1 MSPPAAG
8 AAATSGDG
16 PPSSPRELYT
26 IPASSGWF
34 RWDGIHETERRAL
47 PEFFGGAGGAGFG
60 TATRNPRIYREYRDF
75 IIARYREDPAR
86 RLTFTEVRR
95 ALVGD
100 VTLLRKLFAF
110 LDASGLINFS
120 ASSSSSGTASRQ
132 QEVGVVVEAPVGLQV
147 TPRPPAS
154 YFAEEKRGGAGEERE
169 NGFRLP
175 PLTSYSDVFGE
186 WTPGKVPICGFCGE
200 ECNDEKFETLQ
211 DGFKVCSKCSKSN
224 NDNKGEGNKCPG
236 DKKESVDNHAS
247 SAWTDAETLLLL
259 EGVLKHGD
267 DWDLIAQH
275 VRTKNKSECIAR
287 LIQLPFGEHMLGTIN
302 GKSVSR
308 LHMNQA
314 TDGKM
319 NQHITKESSSHSTE
333 MVDGMQID
341 GNEDSADKSVEEH
354 PPTKRRRLFSSMDAT
369 ASLMEKLALL
379 TTSSSPDVV
388 AAAADAAIKALG
400 NENPEARKAFRLS
413 EREFKT
419 KAFASNHAQQI
430 DHKVGNKDVEMHG
443 RTGSDKKQEKKFIAN
458 AYQVRAAVA
467 TAIGVAAARAK
478 MLADQEER
486 EMELLMAS
494 IIETQLRKM
503 QYKIKHYEELESV
516 MEQEH
521 ATTQQVKGSLVNE
534 WLKVLE
540 QAFRTGVSLPRD
552 ELLIKLFL
560 NQSTA

>member
-1 MSPPAAG
+1 MSPAAAG
-8 AAATSGDG
+8 TAATSGDG

-34 RWDGIHETERRAL
+34 RWDGIHETERQAL

-75 IIARYREDPAR
+75 IIAKYREDPAR
-86 RLTFTEVRR
+86 RLTFTEVRK

-100 VTLLRKLFAF
+100 VTLLRKLFGF
-110 LDASGLINFS
+110 LDDSGLINFS
-120 ASSSSSGTASRQ
+120 ATSSSSGSASRR
-132 QEVGVVVEAPVGLQV
+132 QEAGVVVEAPVGLQV

-154 YFAEEKRGGAGEERE
+154 YFAEEKRGGAGREKE

-186 WTPGKVPICGFCGE
+186 WVPGKAPICGFCGE
-200 ECNDEKFETLQ
+200 ECNAEKVETLQ

-224 NDNKGEGNKCPG
+224 NDNKEDPNKCPS
-236 DKKESVDNHAS
+236 DKKESLDNHAS
-247 SAWTDAETLLLL
+247 TAWTDAETLLLL

-302 GKSVSR
+302 GKSVSS

-314 TDGKM
+314 TGGEM
-319 NQHITKESSSHSTE
+319 NQHIIKESSSHSTA

-341 GNEDSADKSVEEH
+341 GNEDNADKSVEEH
-354 PPTKRRRLFSSMDAT
+354 PTKRRRLFSSMDAT
-369 ASLMEKLALL
+369 TSLMEQLALL
-379 TTSSSPDVV
+379 TTSTSPDVV
-388 AAAADAAIKALG
+388 ASAADAAIKALS
-400 NENPEARKAFRLS
+400 NENPQARKAFHLS

-419 KAFASNHAQQI
+419 MAFASNHVEQI
-430 DHKVGNKDVEMHG
+430 DRKVGNKDVEMHD
-443 RTGSDKKQEKKFIAN
+443 RTGSDKKHEKKFTAN

-503 QYKIKHYEELESV
+503 QYKIKHFEELESV
-516 MEQEH
+516 MEQED
-521 ATTQQVKGSLVNE
+521 AIMQQMKGSLMNE

-540 QAFRTGVSLPRD
+540 QAFRAGVSLPRD
-552 ELLIKLFL
+552 ELLIQLFL
-560 NQSTA
+560 NQPTA

>member
-1 MSPPAAG
+1 MSPPAAN

-16 PPSSPRELYT
+16 APSSPRELYT

-34 RWDGIHETERRAL
+34 RWDSIHDTERRAL

-75 IIARYREDPAR
+75 IITKYREDPAR

-100 VTLLRKLFAF
+100 VTLLRKVFAF

-120 ASSSSSGTASRQ
+120 ASSSSGPASRQ

-147 TPRPPAS
+147 TPRPPAF
-154 YFAEEKRGGAGEERE
+154 YFAEEKRRGAGGDKE

-186 WTPGKVPICGFCGE
+186 WAPGKAPICGFCGE
-200 ECNDEKFETLQ
+200 ECSGEKVKTLQ

-224 NDNKGEGNKCPG
+224 NDNNEEVNKCPG
-236 DKKESVDNHAS
+236 DKKENTGNHVS
-247 SAWTDAETLLLL
+247 SPWTDAETLLLL

-302 GKSVSR
+302 GKSFSR
-308 LHMNQA
+308 LHMNQT

-319 NQHITKESSSHSTE
+319 NQNTVKESSSHSTE
-333 MVDGMQID
+333 IVDGMQID
-341 GNEDSADKSVEEH
+341 GNEDGADKSAEEH
-354 PPTKRRRLFSSMDAT
+354 RTKRKRLFSSMDAT
-369 ASLMEKLALL
+369 TSLMEQLALL
-379 TTSSSPDVV
+379 TTATSPDVV
-388 AAAADAAIKALG
+388 AAAADAAIRALG
-400 NENPEARKAFRLS
+400 NENPQARKAFLLS
-413 EREFKT
+413 EREFKN
-419 KAFASNHAQQI
+419 KALVSNHVQQI
-430 DHKVGNKDVEMHG
+430 DRKVGNNNVEMHG
-443 RTGSDKKQEKKFIAN
+443 QTGSGRDSDKKFMAN

-503 QYKIKHYEELESV
+503 QYKIKHFEELESV
-516 MEQEH
+516 MEQEY
-521 ATTQQVKGSLVNE
+521 TIIQQMKLSLLNE

-540 QAFRTGVSLPRD
+540 QAYRSGMSLPRD

-560 NQSTA
+560 NQHAP

>member
-8 AAATSGDG
+8 AATTSGDG

-34 RWDGIHETERRAL
+34 RWDGIHDTERHAL
-47 PEFFGGAGGAGFG
+47 PEFFGGAGGSGFG

-75 IIARYREDPAR
+75 IIAKYREDPAR
-86 RLTFTEVRR
+86 RLTFTEVRK

-100 VTLLRKLFAF
+100 VTLLRKVFAF
-110 LDASGLINFS
+110 LDDSGLINFS
-120 ASSSSSGTASRQ
+120 ASSSSSGPASRK
-132 QEVGVVVEAPVGLQV
+132 QEAGVVVEAPVGLQV
-147 TPRPPAS
+147 TPRPPVS
-154 YFAEEKRGGAGEERE
+154 YFAEEKRGGAGGEKE

-186 WTPGKVPICGFCGE
+186 WVPGKAPICGFCGE
-200 ECNDEKFETLQ
+200 ECSDEKVETLQ
-211 DGFKVCSKCSKSN
+211 DGLKVCSKCSKSN
-224 NDNKGEGNKCPG
+224 NDNKEDMNKCPG
-236 DKKESVDNHAS
+236 DKKESMDNHAS

-302 GKSVSR
+302 GKSVSS

-314 TDGKM
+314 TSGKM
-319 NQHITKESSSHSTE
+319 SQHNMESSSHSTA
-333 MVDGMQID
+333 MIDDMQID
-341 GNEDSADKSVEEH
+341 GNEDNTDKSVEEH
-354 PPTKRRRLFSSMDAT
+354 PAKRRRLFSSMDAAT
-369 ASLMEKLALL
+369 SLMEQLALL
-379 TTSSSPDVV
+379 TTSTSPDVV
-388 AAAADAAIKALG
+388 ASAADAAIKALG
-400 NENPEARKAFRLS
+400 NENPQARKAFRLS

-419 KAFASNHAQQI
+419 MAFTSNHVEQI
-430 DHKVGNKDVEMHG
+430 DCKVGNKDVEMHDQ
-443 RTGSDKKQEKKFIAN
+443 TGSDKKQEKKFVAN

-503 QYKIKHYEELESV
+503 QYKIKHFEELELV
-516 MEQEH
+516 MEQE
-521 ATTQQVKGSLVNE
+521 QDIMKQMKGSLMNE
-534 WLKVLE
+534 WLKVFE
-540 QAFRTGVSLPRD
+540 QAFQAGVSLPRD

-560 NQSTA
+560 NQPTA

>member
-8 AAATSGDG
+8 AAAASGDT
-16 PPSSPRELYT
+16 PPPPPPPSPRELYT

-34 RWDGIHETERRAL
+34 RWDGIHEAERRAL

-75 IIARYREDPAR
+75 IIAKYREDPAR

-95 ALVGD
+95 SLVGD

-110 LDASGLINFS
+110 LDSSGLINFS
-120 ASSSSSGTASRQ
+120 ATSSRPAGQ
-132 QEVGVVVEAPVGLQV
+132 PQEAGVVVEAPVGLQV

-154 YFAEEKRGGAGEERE
+154 FFAEEKRRGGGE

-186 WTPGKVPICGFCGE
+186 WMPGKAPICGYCSE
-200 ECNDEKFETLQ
+200 ECKDGDCETRE
-211 DGFKVCSKCSKSN
+211 DGFKVCTNCSKTN
-224 NDNKGEGNKCPG
+224 NDNKEEATKSPD
-236 DKKESVDNHAS
+236 DKKESMRNHAS

-287 LIQLPFGEHMLGTIN
+287 LIQLPFGEHMLGGIN
-302 GKSVSR
+302 GKSASR
-308 LHMNQA
+308 LHMNQI

-319 NQHITKESSSHSTE
+319 NQHISKESPSQSTE

-341 GNEDSADKSVEEH
+341 GKEESADKSVEEQ
-354 PPTKRRRLFSSMDAT
+354 PTKRRRLFSSTDVAS
-369 ASLMEKLALL
+369 SLMEQLALL
-379 TTSSSPDVV
+379 TTASSPDVA
-388 AAAADAAIKALG
+388 AAAADAAIKALS
-400 NENPEARKAFRLS
+400 NENPQARKAFRLS
-413 EREFKT
+413 EREYKKFS
-419 KAFASNHAQQI
+419 SNHVQQI
-430 DHKVGNKDVEMHG
+430 DRKIGDQDVEIHG
-443 RTGSDKKQEKKFIAN
+443 LPDKQEKSFIST
-458 AYQVRAAVA
+458 AYQMRAAVA
-467 TAIGVAAARAK
+467 TAFGVAAARAK

-494 IIETQLRKM
+494 IIETQDVTIGQLDIGVFSSFHQR
-503 QYKIKHYEELESV
+503 V
-516 MEQEH
+516 EQ
-521 ATTQQVKGSLVNE
+521 
-534 WLKVLE
+534 
-540 QAFRTGVSLPRD
+540 
-552 ELLIKLFL
+552 
-560 NQSTA
+560 

>member
-1 MSPPAAG
+1 MPPPAAG

-16 PPSSPRELYT
+16 APPEPRELYT

-75 IIARYREDPAR
+75 IIAKYREDPAR

-110 LDASGLINFS
+110 LDSSGLINFS
-120 ASSSSSGTASRQ
+120 AASASSSGPASRKR
-132 QEVGVVVEAPVGLQV
+132 EVGVVVEAPVGLQV
-147 TPRPPAS
+147 APRPAAS
-154 YFAEEKRGGAGEERE
+154 YFAEEKRGAAGGEKE
-169 NGFRLP
+169 NGLRLP
-175 PLTSYSDVFGE
+175 PLTSYGDVYGE
-186 WTPGKVPICGFCGE
+186 WAPGKALICGFCGK
-200 ECNDEKFETLQ
+200 ECSGEKVETLQ
-211 DGFKVCSKCSKSN
+211 DGFKVCPKCSDSN
-224 NDNKGEGNKCPG
+224 NDNDEEENKCPD
-236 DKKESVDNHAS
+236 DKKESTENHAP

-287 LIQLPFGEHMLGTIN
+287 LIQLPFGDHMLGTKN

-308 LHMNQA
+308 LHMNQS

-319 NQHITKESSSHSTE
+319 NQHIMKESSSHSTE
-333 MVDGMQID
+333 MADGMQID
-341 GNEDSADKSVEEH
+341 GNEDSVDKSVDEH
-354 PPTKRRRLFSSMDAT
+354 PTKRRRLFSSMDAT
-369 ASLMEKLALL
+369 TSLMEQLAIL
-379 TTSSSPDVV
+379 TTASSPDVV

-400 NENPEARKAFRLS
+400 NENPQARKAFRLS
-413 EREFKT
+413 EREYRT
-419 KAFASNHAQQI
+419 KAFTSNHVQ
-430 DHKVGNKDVEMHG
+430 HTVRKVGNKDVEMHG
-443 RTGSDKKQEKKFIAN
+443 QTGSDKRHGKFIAN

-503 QYKIKHYEELESV
+503 QYKIKHFEELESV
-516 MEQEH
+516 MEQEY
-521 ATTQQVKGSLVNE
+521 TSVQQTKGSFMNE

-540 QAFRTGVSLPRD
+540 QAFRAGVSLPRD
-552 ELLIKLFL
+552 ELLTKLFL
-560 NQSTA
+560 NKPAP